1 MVNNSFHNV
10 AGPFSLE
17 ILAKLV
23 NGKIYDGSK
32 NNDFG
37 SDKYLIYGASDIDN
51 ASKLILPGVGHF
63 GKAMYNL
70 KNKIVV
76 LHNKELEHQSLW
88 IHYI

>member
-32 NNDFG
+32 NNGFI

-51 ASKLILPGVGHF
+51 AKRS
-63 GKAMYNL
+63 
-70 KNKIVV
+70 
-76 LHNKELEHQSLW
+76 
-88 IHYI
+88 YIY